1 MRKRTVCVGVCVW
14 EREEQLKG
22 QLLHERGEREMQK
35 KTEREM
41 EKHTHR
47 GNDTHRERDRPREIE
62 GMKDIQR

>member
-1 MRKRTVCVGVCVW
+1 M
-14 EREEQLKG
+14 KG